1 MIAGAP
7 KVPKKFS
14 QSKINTWARR
24 TIPGFKRTEPGFSS
38 SAFPQPNWRWTMSE
52 HTGINRGEIA
62 LQALRFSL
70 LAATAA
76 LVGVLGH
83 VAWKIISA

>member
-1 MIAGAP
+1 M
-7 KVPKKFS
+7 S
-14 QSKINTWARR
+14 QR
-24 TIPGFKRTEPGFSS
+24 
-38 SAFPQPNWRWTMSE
+38 SE
-52 HTGINRGEIA
+52 IGRGQVLRGE
-62 LQALRFSL
+62 LVLTVLRFTL

>member
-1 MIAGAP
+1 
-7 KVPKKFS
+7 
-14 QSKINTWARR
+14 
-24 TIPGFKRTEPGFSS
+24 
-38 SAFPQPNWRWTMSE
+38 MSE